1 MADTIKG
8 FSGEWEFLS
17 NFAACTIYY
26 EDILYPST
34 EHAFQAAKS
43 LDTAERQLIANA
55 PTPGQAKKLGRT
67 ITLRADWE
75 DVKVGVMRDLLALK
89 FSQGLARAVLFST
102 GDRLLV
108 ESNHWH
114 DQIWGSCT
122 CAQHRDIDGQ
132 NLLGT
137 LLMELRT
144 SLRARQ
150 G

>member
-1 MADTIKG
+1 MAEVIKS
-8 FSGEWEFLS
+8 FSGEYAFLS

-43 LDTAERQLIANA
+43 LDVFERQMVANA
-55 PTPGQAKKLGRT
+55 ATPGLAKKLGRT
-67 ITLRADWE
+67 ITLRDDWE
-75 DVKVGVMRDLLALK
+75 DVKVGIMRELLTLK
-89 FSQGLARAVLFST
+89 FSQGMARALLFST
-102 GDRLLV
+102 GDLPLV

-122 CAQHRDIDGQ
+122 CVQHRDIDGQ

-137 LLMELRT
+137 LLMELR
-144 SLRARQ
+144 SNLKRR
-150 G
+150 